1 MLSQERIK
9 LMTKMAAYEENE
21 GKKYMS
27 IGSYFRSDYM
37 GMQVIR
43 SVICGTLAFFLLAGL
58 YVYYHFETMM
68 QDIYKMDLLLL
79 GRRVLFYYIVF
90 IAAYSVI
97 TYVIYSFR
105 YSRAKRS
112 LKHYY
117 YHLKQLAA
125 IYDIEKAGISLYTVK
140 G

>member
-79 GRRVLFYYIVF
+79 GRRVLFYYVVF

-125 IYDIEKAGISLYTVK
+125 IYDIEKGRH
-140 G
+140 

>member
-58 YVYYHFETMM
+58 YIYYHFETMM

-125 IYDIEKAGISLYTVK
+125 IYDIEKGRH
-140 G
+140 

>member
-43 SVICGTLAFFLLAGL
+43 SVICGTLAFLLLAGL

-68 QDIYKMDLLLL
+68 QDIYKMDLMLM
-79 GRRVLFYYIVF
+79 GRKVLFYYIVF
-90 IAAYSVI
+90 IAVYSVI

-125 IYDIEKAGISLYTVK
+125 IYDIEKGRH
-140 G
+140 

>member
-27 IGSYFRSDYM
+27 IGSYFLSDYM

-125 IYDIEKAGISLYTVK
+125 IYDIEKGRH
-140 G
+140 

>member
-21 GKKYMS
+21 GRKYMS

-43 SVICGTLAFFLLAGL
+43 SVICGTLAFLLLAGL

-68 QDIYKMDLLLL
+68 QDIYKMDLMLV
-79 GRRVLFYYIVF
+79 GRKVLFYYIVF
-90 IAAYSVI
+90 IAVYSVL

-125 IYDIEKAGISLYTVK
+125 IYDIEKGRH
-140 G
+140 

>member
-21 GKKYMS
+21 GKVYMS

-37 GMQVIR
+37 GMQVLR
-43 SVICGTLAFFLLAGL
+43 SILSATLAYLIVCGL
-58 YVYYHFETMM
+58 YIYYHLETLL
-68 QDIYKMDLLLL
+68 QDIYKIDLMALGKQVLL
-79 GRRVLFYYIVF
+79 YYVIFV
-90 IAAYSVI
+90 AAYALL

-112 LKHYY
+112 LKRYY
-117 YHLKQLAA
+117 RHLKQLAA
-125 IYDIEKAGISLYTVK
+125 ICDIEKNNR
-140 G
+140 

>member
-90 IAAYSVI
+90 IAAYGVI

-125 IYDIEKAGISLYTVK
+125 IYDIEKGRH
-140 G
+140 

>member
-79 GRRVLFYYIVF
+79 GRRVLFYYVVF
-90 IAAYSVI
+90 IAVYSVI
-97 TYVIYSFR
+97 TYVVYSFR

-125 IYDIEKAGISLYTVK
+125 IYDIEKGRH
-140 G
+140 

>member
-27 IGSYFRSDYM
+27 NGSYFRSDYM

-125 IYDIEKAGISLYTVK
+125 IYDIEKGRH
-140 G
+140 

>member
-1 MLSQERIK
+1 MEAAMLSQERIK

-43 SVICGTLAFFLLAGL
+43 SIICGTLAFLLLAGL

-68 QDIYKMDLLLL
+68 QDIYKMDLMLM
-79 GRRVLFYYIVF
+79 GRKVLFYYIVF
-90 IAAYSVI
+90 IAAYSVL

-125 IYDIEKAGISLYTVK
+125 IYDIEKGRH
-140 G
+140 

>member
-9 LMTKMAAYEENE
+9 LMIKMAAYEENE

-112 LKHYY
+112 LKNYY

-125 IYDIEKAGISLYTVK
+125 IYDIEKGRH
-140 G
+140 

>member
-1 MLSQERIK
+1 
-9 LMTKMAAYEENE
+9 MTKMAAYEENE

-125 IYDIEKAGISLYTVK
+125 IYDIEKGRH
-140 G
+140 

>member
-1 MLSQERIK
+1 MLSQEQIK

-125 IYDIEKAGISLYTVK
+125 IYDIEKGRH
-140 G
+140 

>member
-1 MLSQERIK
+1 MEAAMLSQERIK

-43 SVICGTLAFFLLAGL
+43 SVICGTLAFLLLAGL

-68 QDIYKMDLLLL
+68 QDIYKMDLMLM
-79 GRRVLFYYIVF
+79 GRKVLFYYIVF
-90 IAAYSVI
+90 IAVYSVI

-125 IYDIEKAGISLYTVK
+125 IYDIEKGRH
-140 G
+140 

>member
-21 GKKYMS
+21 DKKYMS

-125 IYDIEKAGISLYTVK
+125 IYDIEKGRH
-140 G
+140 

>member
-90 IAAYSVI
+90 IATYSVI

-125 IYDIEKAGISLYTVK
+125 IYDIEKGRH
-140 G
+140 

>member
-68 QDIYKMDLLLL
+68 QDIYKMDLLL

-125 IYDIEKAGISLYTVK
+125 IYDIEKGRH
-140 G
+140 

>member
-117 YHLKQLAA
+117 YHLKRLAA
-125 IYDIEKAGISLYTVK
+125 IYDIEKGRH
-140 G
+140 

>member
-43 SVICGTLAFFLLAGL
+43 SVISGTLAFFLLAGL

-68 QDIYKMDLLLL
+68 QDIYKMDLPLL

-125 IYDIEKAGISLYTVK
+125 IYDIEKGRH
-140 G
+140 

>member
-117 YHLKQLAA
+117 YHLKQLIA
-125 IYDIEKAGISLYTVK
+125 IYDIEKGRH
-140 G
+140 

>member
-9 LMTKMAAYEENE
+9 LMAKMAAYEENE

-125 IYDIEKAGISLYTVK
+125 IYDIEKGRH
-140 G
+140 

>member
-117 YHLKQLAA
+117 YHLKQLTA
-125 IYDIEKAGISLYTVK
+125 IYDIEKGRH
-140 G
+140 

>member
-37 GMQVIR
+37 GMQFIR
-43 SVICGTLAFFLLAGL
+43 SVISGTLAFFLLAGL

-125 IYDIEKAGISLYTVK
+125 IYDIEKGRH
-140 G
+140 

>member
-1 MLSQERIK
+1 MEAAMLSQERIK

-21 GKKYMS
+21 GRKYMS

-43 SVICGTLAFFLLAGL
+43 SVICGTLAFLLLAGL

-68 QDIYKMDLLLL
+68 QDIYKMDLMLV
-79 GRRVLFYYIVF
+79 GRKVLFYYIVF
-90 IAAYSVI
+90 IAVYSVI

-125 IYDIEKAGISLYTVK
+125 IYDIEKGRH
-140 G
+140 

>member
-37 GMQVIR
+37 GMQVIH

-125 IYDIEKAGISLYTVK
+125 IYDIEKGRH
-140 G
+140 

>member
-68 QDIYKMDLLLL
+68 QDIYKMDLMLL

-125 IYDIEKAGISLYTVK
+125 IYDIEKGRH
-140 G
+140 